1 MVSSTAATRRRQRDE
16 LVRQLGRTDTAAEIF
31 TVTSSRL
38 RRLVPFA
45 AAAWAATDPATGLP
59 TAPTVA
65 DGLSITAAEC
75 SEYWRREFIVD
86 DVNRFRDLARATR
99 PAAALQATVGDGER
113 GARYRRGV
121 RRFGFEDELRAVFV
135 AGGAPWGTLTLWRGE
150 DQPAFTSAETDLVAS
165 LSAPIGE
172 ALRLGA
178 RPTDEVA
185 ELVRGE
191 PPGLM
196 TFDLGGNLVAADEQ
210 ARRWLAE
217 LPADEGR
224 RIGDGTDL
232 PMWMRVLV
240 IRAGTATHGT
250 GDGTARARVRLDRG
264 SWLICHASCLRDDD
278 GDVTSIV
285 VAIEPA
291 APAEIAPL
299 IVAAYDL
306 SRREEEI
313 TCLVA
318 RGLGTADVA
327 AALFVSAHTVRD
339 HLKTIFHKVEVSS
352 RGELVAKL
360 FADHYE
366 PVHLAH
372 GHVVTE
378 IPLS

>member
-16 LVRQLGRTDTAAEIF
+16 LVRQLGRANGAPEIF
-31 TVTSSRL
+31 TASSSRL
-38 RRLVPFA
+38 CRLVPFD

-75 SEYWRREFIVD
+75 SEYWRREFVVD
-86 DVNRFRDLARATR
+86 DVNRFRDLARAPR
-99 PAAALQATVGDGER
+99 PAAALQATVGDSEL
-113 GARYRRGV
+113 GARYRRDV

-135 AGGAPWGTLTLWRGE
+135 AGGAPWGTLTLWRR
-150 DQPAFTSAETDLVAS
+150 DDRPAFTPAEIDLVAN

-172 ALRLGA
+172 ALRFRA
-178 RPTDEVA
+178 RPPDDVA
-185 ELVRGE
+185 GLVDHE

-196 TFDLGGNLVAADEQ
+196 TFDLAGNLIAADDQ
-210 ARRWLAE
+210 AGRWLAE
-217 LPADEGR
+217 LPSDQATESGSPID
-224 RIGDGTDL
+224 I
-232 PMWMRVLV
+232 PIWMRVLV
-240 IRAGTATHGT
+240 ISAGAVTHGA

-264 SWLICHASCLRDDD
+264 RWLVCHASCLRDED
-278 GDVTSIV
+278 GDVTSV
-285 VAIEPA
+285 GVAVEPA

-306 SRREEEI
+306 SPREEEI
-313 TCLVA
+313 TRLVA
-318 RGLGTADVA
+318 RGLGTADIA
-327 AALFVSAHTVRD
+327 AGLFLSAHTVRD
-339 HLKTIFHKVEVSS
+339 HLKTIFQKVRVSS

-372 GHVVTE
+372 DPAGSANS
-378 IPLS
+378 LS

>member
-1 MVSSTAATRRRQRDE
+1 MVSSTAATQRRQRDE
-16 LVRQLGRTDTAAEIF
+16 LVRQLGRADGAPQIF
-31 TVTSSRL
+31 TTSSSRL
-38 RRLVPFA
+38 HRLVPFD

-65 DGLSITAAEC
+65 DGLSVTAAEC
-75 SEYWRREFIVD
+75 SEYWRREFVVD
-86 DVNRFRDLARATR
+86 DVNRFRDLARAPR
-99 PAAALQATVGDGER
+99 PAAALRATVGDGEL
-113 GARYRRGV
+113 GARYRRDV

-135 AGGAPWGTLTLWRGE
+135 AGGAPWGTLTLWRRG
-150 DQPAFTSAETDLVAS
+150 DRPAFTPAEVDLVAS

-172 ALRLGA
+172 ALRFRA
-178 RPTDEVA
+178 RPPDDVA
-185 ELVRGE
+185 RLVDHE

-196 TFDLGGNLVAADEQ
+196 MFDRAGNLIAADDQ

-217 LPADEGR
+217 LRPGQPERTGGGID
-224 RIGDGTDL
+224 I
-232 PMWMRVLV
+232 PIWMRVLV
-240 IRAGTATHGT
+240 IRAGAIVHGA

-264 SWLICHASCLRDDD
+264 RWLICHASCLRDDD

-285 VAIEPA
+285 VAVEPA

-306 SRREEEI
+306 SPREEEI
-313 TCLVA
+313 TRLVA
-318 RGLGTADVA
+318 RGLGTADIA
-327 AALFVSAHTVRD
+327 AGLFLSAHTVRD
-339 HLKTIFHKVEVSS
+339 HLKTIFQKVRVSS

-372 GHVVTE
+372 GPTVSA
-378 IPLS
+378 IPRS

>member
-1 MVSSTAATRRRQRDE
+1 MVSSTAAMRRRQRDE
-16 LVRQLGRTDTAAEIF
+16 LVRALGRTDTAADIF
-31 TVTSSRL
+31 AVTSTRL
-38 RRLVPFA
+38 RRLIPFA

-65 DGLSITAAEC
+65 DGLAISPADC
-75 SEYWRREFIVD
+75 SEYWRREFVVD

-113 GARYRRGV
+113 GDRYRRGV

-135 AGGAPWGTLTLWRGE
+135 AGGAPWGTLTLWRRE
-150 DQPAFTSAETDLVAS
+150 DQPPFTPAETELVAS
-165 LSAPIGE
+165 LSAPIGD

-178 RPTDEVA
+178 RPPDDVA
-185 ELVRGE
+185 ALVRRE

-196 TFDLGGNLVAADEQ
+196 TFDPAGNPIAADDQ
-210 ARRWLAE
+210 ARRWLDE
-217 LPADEGR
+217 LPADQAR
-224 RIGDGTDL
+224 RIEDGIDVPIWL
-232 PMWMRVLV
+232 RVLV
-240 IRAGTATHGT
+240 IRAGAVTRSA

-264 SWLICHASCLRDDD
+264 SWLTCHASCLRAGN
-278 GDVTSIV
+278 GDVASIV
-285 VAIEPA
+285 VALEPA

-313 TCLVA
+313 TRLVA
-318 RGLGTADVA
+318 RGLGTADIA
-327 AALFVSAHTVRD
+327 AALFVSPHTVRD
-339 HLKTIFHKVEVSS
+339 HLKTIFQKVEVSS

-372 GHVVTE
+372 GHVGSE